1 MKVKVIVNNED
12 FEKEFKVRR
21 MNYEEIIINYPTG
34 SGLKN
39 YTYDEVEL
47 ISEGDID
54 EFLLDNKEFLQI
66 KLNRGISVFFYRALK
81 EALEEEINEELK
93 DLNVLRDKYSVNRKS
108 IWDKEIICV
117 LNYKYP
123 VIVRASGRNFRR
135 EGYSILIERLEKN
148 IFLESSKNEI
158 NKILKEIKR
167 KELILSK
174 YGKAIDNLRKNAGS
188 DKIMLT

>member
-1 MKVKVIVNNED
+1 MKVKVIAKNED
-12 FEKEFKVRR
+12 FEREYKVRR
-21 MNYEEIIINYPTG
+21 MNYEEVVINYPTG
-34 SGLKN
+34 TGLKN
-39 YTYDEVEL
+39 YNYEDVEL
-47 ISEGDID
+47 VAEGEVD
-54 EFLLDNKEFLQI
+54 EFLLSNRGFLQI

-81 EALEEEINEELK
+81 DALEKEVGEELK
-93 DLNVLRDKYSVNRKS
+93 DLNVLRDKYSVNKRS

-117 LNYKYP
+117 INEEYP

-135 EGYSILIERLEKN
+135 EGYSIIVEKLEKN
-148 IFLESSKNEI
+148 IFLESSKEEI

-174 YGKAIDNLRKNAGS
+174 YGKAIEKLRKNAAS

>member
-1 MKVKVIVNNED
+1 MKLKVVIENED
-12 FEKEFKVRR
+12 YEREFKVRR
-21 MNYEEIIINYPTG
+21 MNLEEVIINYPTG
-34 SGLKN
+34 NGLKS
-39 YTYDEVEL
+39 YSYDEVEL

-54 EFLLDNKEFLQI
+54 EFLLNNKEFLQI
-66 KLNRGISVFFYRALK
+66 KLNRGISVFFYKALK
-81 EALEEEINEELK
+81 EVLQNEVGEK
-93 DLNVLRDKYSVNRKS
+93 IYNLNVLRDKYTINNRS

-117 LNYKYP
+117 INEEYP

-135 EGYSILIERLEKN
+135 EGYSIIVEKLEKN
-148 IFLESSKNEI
+148 IFLESSKEEI

-174 YGKAIDNLRKNAGS
+174 YGKAIEKLRKNAAS